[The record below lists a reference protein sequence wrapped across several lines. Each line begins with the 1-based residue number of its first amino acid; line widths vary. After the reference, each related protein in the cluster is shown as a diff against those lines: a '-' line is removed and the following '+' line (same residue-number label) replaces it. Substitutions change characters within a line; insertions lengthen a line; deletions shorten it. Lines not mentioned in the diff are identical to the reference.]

1 MTMYHV
7 LWTKP
12 GPGLAPAPPPSP
24 LPPTNM
30 VPPSQSQA
38 GPAQDP
44 AAGEG
49 ASSGDPLHVSAP
61 EAPIN
66 IYMKY
71 VHDQVILV

>member
-24 LPPTNM
+24 PPPTNM

>member
-1 MTMYHV
+1 MYHV
-7 LWTKP
+7 LWSKP
-12 GPGLAPAPPPSP
+12 GTGLAPAPLPPSP
-24 LPPTNM
+24 PLPTNM

>member
-1 MTMYHV
+1 
-7 LWTKP
+7 
-12 GPGLAPAPPPSP
+12 
-24 LPPTNM
+24 M

>member
-1 MTMYHV
+1 MYHV

-12 GPGLAPAPPPSP
+12 GTGLAPALLPPSP
-24 LPPTNM
+24 PLPTNM